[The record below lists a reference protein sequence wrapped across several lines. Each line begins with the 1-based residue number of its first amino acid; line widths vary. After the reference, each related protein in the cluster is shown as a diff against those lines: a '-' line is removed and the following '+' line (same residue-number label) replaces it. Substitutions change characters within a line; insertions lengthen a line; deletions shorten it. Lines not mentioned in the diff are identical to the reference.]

1 MKKQLKSYS
10 LVLSITSLLFFLI
23 ACNSGNDNITKDQST
38 IPQTFEITI
47 NGKTVTMDPDKPDD
61 GLVVTAAS
69 GRSGG
74 GLILSAINQPED
86 FSFQAIKYGPLEVG
100 TFQVFTCHG
109 LNDCQDDNG
118 QTAMFGIYPTGET
131 PKITDGKYAY
141 KSQQLGLQPLTL
153 VLTSVEDVNWP
164 GVGPSKRVIG
174 TFKGELATVDKNNN
188 GDLIVIGDLA
198 KIEGKFD
205 LYCVLK

>member
-1 MKKQLKSYS
+1 MKKPLNSC
-10 LVLSITSLLFFLI
+10 LLILSISSLFFLN
-23 ACNSGNDNITKDQST
+23 ACTSGNDTISKDENA
-38 IPQTFEITI
+38 IPQTFEITV
-47 NGKTVTMDPDKPDD
+47 NGKNVIMDPDKPDD

-86 FSFQAIKYGPLEVG
+86 FSFQAIKYGPLEAG

-118 QTAMFGIYPTGET
+118 QTAMFGIYPTGDT

-153 VLTSVEDVNWP
+153 VVTSVEDVYWP
-164 GVGPSKRVIG
+164 GVGPSKRVKG
-174 TFKGELATVDKNNN
+174 TFKGELATVDKNANSE
-188 GDLIVIGDLA
+188 LIIIGDLA